1 MEAKIEHSAAIKLLK
16 ERVQLINDKNPPEHA
31 LSTLISLV
39 IMGDHL
45 TYRYILMTGLLAK
58 STNVQANPLV
68 LQAGSELDGAYD
80 ARSLCHKVIV
90 PLEAELLDGRL
101 GKSNEPFLNKPARF
115 RELSATNAVRKGKD
129 AETLRILLEIFKSDA
144 LASDAVGALDAAL
157 FWTMQRP
164 AKAISAI
171 SDATAAQ
178 ENAPNVMTV
187 VRDIL
192 VQGHEGEVMAL
203 LSAAAVRHLV
213 GSELAVL
220 AHPVNQAGSSSNE
233 IGDIDVRNDG
243 RPIFSVEVKD
253 KVFTDADADHA
264 IGKAFDAGLRR
275 YLFVYRDIS
284 QAEADTAKV
293 TKKWEAKG
301 LVVSFKDIETLFR
314 DAIVLAGP
322 ISIKKL
328 AESIGEFIT
337 YLRPKD
343 ASLRHINSCFQAA
356 RPVAG

>member
-1 MEAKIEHSAAIKLLK
+1 MEAKVEHNAAVNLLK
-16 ERVQLINDKNPPEHA
+16 ERVQFIDPKVMPGHA
-31 LSTLISLV
+31 LSNLISLV

-58 STNVQANPLV
+58 ATNLDANPLV
-68 LQAGSELDGAYD
+68 LQAGSQLEGAYD

-129 AETLRILLEIFKSDA
+129 AETLRTLLKIFNSPELEA
-144 LASDAVGALDAAL
+144 DAVGALDAAL

-164 AKAISAI
+164 AKAIKAI
-171 SDATAAQ
+171 DDAIAAQ
-178 ENAPNVMTV
+178 EHASDVMAV
-187 VRDIL
+187 VRNIL
-192 VQGHEGEVMAL
+192 TQGHEGEVMAL

-213 GSELAVL
+213 GNELTVL

-233 IGDIDVRNDG
+233 IGDIDVRDDE

-264 IGKAFDAGLRR
+264 IGKAFDVGVMR
-275 YLFVYRDIS
+275 YMFIYRDHT
-284 QAEADTAKV
+284 QVDADMSAV
-293 TKKWEAKG
+293 TRKWEERG
-301 LVVSFKDIETLFR
+301 LVVSFKEIGTLYR

-328 AESIGEFIT
+328 AESISEMIT

-343 ASLRHINSCFQAA
+343 GTLRHINNCFQAVQL
-356 RPVAG
+356 VAS